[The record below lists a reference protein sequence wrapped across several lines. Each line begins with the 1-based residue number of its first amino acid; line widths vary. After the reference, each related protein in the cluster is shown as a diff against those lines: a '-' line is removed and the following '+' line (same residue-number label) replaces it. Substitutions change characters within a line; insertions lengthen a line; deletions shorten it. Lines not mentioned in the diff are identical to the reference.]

1 MRYFVWPESSGEL
14 GDKKVC
20 DDHTLRNLI
29 FAWKYVTR
37 VGVGLCHRAVSV
49 MVGFWGEEDEACT
62 H

>member
-1 MRYFVWPESSGEL
+1 M
-14 GDKKVC
+14 C